1 MRHVSGPDKEPMEC
15 PIAYMSPQE
24 VWNNYCKIGPLAVRT
39 QANSFFVHL
48 NLLAKDPGVALAR
61 IVC

>member
-1 MRHVSGPDKEPMEC
+1 MSNSLHVPHKRCGTIIVKMVGLV
-15 PIAYMSPQE
+15 AA
-24 VWNNYCKIGPLAVRT
+24 LT
-39 QANSFFVHL
+39 QANSYFVHL